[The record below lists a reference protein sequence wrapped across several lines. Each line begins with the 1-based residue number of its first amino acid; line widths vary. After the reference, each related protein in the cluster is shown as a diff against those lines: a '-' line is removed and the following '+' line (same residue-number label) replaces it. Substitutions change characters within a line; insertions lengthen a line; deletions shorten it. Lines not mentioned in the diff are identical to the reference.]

1 MTEALKYKIVLQQ
14 YKNKIY
20 SYSCYLLRN
29 RMDADD
35 VTQEVLVAIWKNI
48 DSVNAFSIK
57 KWIMTT
63 THNKCLDMLRKRSL
77 VFQRQTVLDCD
88 NEKEDFIMADE
99 SNRPDTL
106 TEKNIEKKALLD
118 AIERLPEVQK
128 HALLLF
134 EIHGFKYKEISEIL
148 KLPINTIKVYLLRA
162 RQNLLK
168 ELKAEEV

>member
-1 MTEALKYKIVLQQ
+1 
-14 YKNKIY
+14 
-20 SYSCYLLRN
+20 
-29 RMDADD
+29 MDADD

-48 DSVNAFSIK
+48 EDVNAFSVK

-77 VFQRQTVLDCD
+77 VYQRQAILNYDD
-88 NEKEDFIMADE
+88 EEEEIIMADE
-99 SNRPDTL
+99 SDRPDII

-118 AIERLPEVQK
+118 AIDKLPEIQK
-128 HALLLF
+128 HALLLY
-134 EIHGFKYKEISEIL
+134 EIHGFKYKEISEVL
-148 KLPINTIKVYLLRA
+148 KLPINTLKVYLLRA

>member
-1 MTEALKYKIVLQQ
+1 MIEALKYKIVLQQ

-20 SYSCYLLRN
+20 SYSYYLLRN

-48 DSVNAFSIK
+48 DNVNAFSIK

-77 VFQRQTVLDCD
+77 VFQRQAVLDYD
-88 NEKEDFIMADE
+88 NEEEGFIMADD

-106 TEKNIEKKALLD
+106 TEKNIEKKILLD
-118 AIERLPEVQK
+118 AINRLPDVQK
-128 HALLLF
+128 HALLLY
-134 EIHGFKYKEISEIL
+134 EIHGFKYKEISKILEI
-148 KLPINTIKVYLLRA
+148 PINTIKVYLLRA

>member
-1 MTEALKYKIVLQQ
+1 MIEAIKYKIVLQQ
-14 YKNKIY
+14 FKNKIY
-20 SYSCYLLRN
+20 SYSYYLLRN

-35 VTQEVLVAIWKNI
+35 VTQEVLVSIWKNI

-63 THNKCLDMLRKRSL
+63 THNKCLDMLRKRNL
-77 VFQRQTVLDCD
+77 VYQRQAVLDYD
-88 NEKEDFIMADE
+88 EEGELIMTDD

-118 AIERLPEVQK
+118 AIDKLPEIQK
-128 HALLLF
+128 HALLLY
-134 EIHGFKYKEISEIL
+134 EIHGFKYKEISGIL
-148 KLPINTIKVYLLRA
+148 NLPINTLKVYLLRA

-168 ELKAEEV
+168 ELKAEEA